1 MRRDHKS
8 YMGRSSRTIFSF
20 ILISMSLI
28 NRFQESKQDL
38 IGSSLFIR
46 RETGSSLNREQIHIS
61 TDDWVLSLAID
72 TLAPTIEFYH

>member
-8 YMGRSSRTIFSF
+8 YMGRSSRSIF
-20 ILISMSLI
+20 ILISVSLI